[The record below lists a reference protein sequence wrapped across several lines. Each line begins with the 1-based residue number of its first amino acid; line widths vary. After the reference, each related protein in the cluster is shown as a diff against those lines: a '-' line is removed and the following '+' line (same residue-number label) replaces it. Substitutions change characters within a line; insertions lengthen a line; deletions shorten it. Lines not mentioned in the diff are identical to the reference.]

1 MSTETGLESVDYLI
15 STEPGDHDRVVS
27 HRQHEPLCWSLDGT
41 WRFHFSPTTSA
52 APADA
57 AEVDLDDSGW
67 EPIQVPSHFV
77 LTDDS
82 RWGRPIYTNVKFPIP
97 LDPPHV
103 PDANL
108 TGDYRLEFELPGA
121 ETTTEGIRPG
131 EPWQGWRDFQRVL
144 LRFDGVESIGLV
156 HLNGTRVGVVRGSR
170 LRTELDVTD
179 LLRPGRNLL
188 HVRVHQ
194 WSAMTYVEDQDQWW
208 LPGIFR
214 SVCLIGRPAGGIDDF
229 WLDAGYDHRT
239 GRGRIVPEIT
249 AADDAWPITLRI
261 DDLHFEQTFA
271 SADELLPLDLGE
283 VVAWDCDTPRLYTAT
298 LASNG
303 ETIEAKIGFRTVRVV
318 GRELLVNGRPL
329 RMRGVN
335 RHEFDPD
342 KGRIVSE
349 ERLRADLMMMK
360 QHGMN
365 TVRTSHYPPHPR
377 FLDSCDEL
385 GLFVVLENDLET
397 HGFELAGWVG
407 NPTDDPTWTDHL
419 VDRMRRT
426 VERDK
431 NHPSVIIWS
440 LGNESGTGANLAAM
454 SAWTHRRD
462 PGRPVHYEGD
472 HAGRYTDILSRMYPP
487 LEGLEDLSDGL
498 GSALTDIPGQ
508 AARQTDRPIML
519 CEFVHAMGNGPGGV
533 AGYEHLFDTLPGVI
547 GGLVWEWRDHGLR
560 TTINGQPDF
569 GYGGDF
575 GEVFHD
581 ATFVIDGL
589 TTPDG
594 HPSPAMAEVAAQF
607 TPIRLEMDQEVVF
620 IRNLRHSADTSDLVF
635 TVVVDGPD
643 GEVGREEMDVPVIE
657 SGDEIA
663 VVLPSVAPSAHE
675 RWLSVVAS
683 LGDDSAWA
691 PAGHVVARAQVIIE
705 PTHGPAATPRPRP
718 AHLDGWQVGPVTLD
732 PVTGRP
738 SSWAGVPVS
747 ESDTTLWRAPTSNDS
762 LRTFGSYELADVVA
776 TRGLGVDAPSSA
788 ERWRDAGLD
797 RLVSRLVE
805 LRHDGDRITVRRR
818 QAPAQGTWGVEV
830 IEQWTELEGQAALGI
845 DIVPFGRFDCT
856 WPRVGWHLLLPG
868 GYSEAS
874 WVGTGPGE
882 AYPDSDAGVWLGSFS
897 ADIDDLCFGYIVP
910 QETGHRPN
918 LRRLAIS
925 GAGLPTLQVSS
936 SGPHHP
942 GFTLAR
948 HDAHELDAASHC
960 SELGTS
966 RGVHLYLDAA
976 QHGLGSRSCGPDVR
990 PEFQLWAKA
999 VRIDLQLGVMR

>member
-1 MSTETGLESVDYLI
+1 MSAETGLGSLEYLI
-15 STEPGDHDRVVS
+15 STEPGDHDRVAS
-27 HRQHEPLCWSLDGT
+27 HRQHEPLCWSLDGV
-41 WRFHFSPTTSA
+41 WRFHFSPTTNS

-57 AEVDLDDSGW
+57 ADADLDDSGW
-67 EPIQVPSHFV
+67 EAIQVPSHFV
-77 LTDDS
+77 LTDDA

-97 LDPPHV
+97 LDPPRV

-121 ETTTEGIRPG
+121 ETVTQSNLRPG
-131 EPWQGWRDFQRVL
+131 ELWRDWREFERVL

-179 LLRPGRNLL
+179 LLQPGRNLL

-214 SVCLIGRPAGGIDDF
+214 SVSLIGRPTGGIDDF
-229 WLDAGYDHRT
+229 WLDAGFDHRT
-239 GRGRIVPEIT
+239 GRGSIRPEIV

-261 DDLHFEQTFA
+261 DELNFEQTFA
-271 SADELLPLDLGE
+271 SAAELTPLDLGE
-283 VVAWDCDTPRLYTAT
+283 VVAWDCDRPRLYAAT
-298 LASNG
+298 LAAKG
-303 ETIEAKIGFRTVRVV
+303 ETIELKIGFRTVQVA

-349 ERLRADLMMMK
+349 EQVRADLLMMK

-365 TVRTSHYPPHPR
+365 TVRTSHYPPHPH
-377 FLDSCDEL
+377 FLDHCDEL

-407 NPTDDPTWTDHL
+407 NPTDDPAWAKHL

-472 HAGRYTDILSRMYPP
+472 HSGAYTDIVSLMYPP
-487 LEGLEDLSDGL
+487 LESLEDLSRGL
-498 GSALTDIPGQ
+498 GSALTSIPGQ
-508 AARQTDRPIML
+508 AARLADRPIML

-560 TTINGQPDF
+560 TTINGKPDF

-589 TTPDG
+589 TTPDSR
-594 HPSPAMAEVAAQF
+594 PSPAMAEVAAHF
-607 TPIRLEMDQEVVF
+607 TPIRLEMDQQAVF
-620 IRNLRHSADTSDLVF
+620 VRNLRHSADTSDLVF
-635 TVVVDGPD
+635 TVIIDGPD
-643 GEVGREEMDVPVIE
+643 GEVGREKIQVPVIE
-657 SGDEIA
+657 SGDEVRVA
-663 VVLPSVAPSAHE
+663 LPSVAPAAHE

-683 LGDDSAWA
+683 LADDTAWA
-691 PAGHVVARAQVIIE
+691 PAGHVVARAQAVIVP
-705 PTHGPAATPRPRP
+705 PTVHRLDCPAP
-718 AHLDGWQVGPVTLD
+718 LDGWQVGPITLD
-732 PVTGRP
+732 AITGRP
-738 SSWAGVPVS
+738 SSWAGVPVG
-747 ESDTTLWRAPTSNDS
+747 ESSVTLWRAPTSNDS

-797 RLVSRLVE
+797 LMVSRLVE
-805 LRHDGDRITVRRR
+805 LRHEGDRIIVRRR
-818 QAPAQGTWGVEV
+818 QAPPQGDWGVEV
-830 IEQWTELEGQAALGI
+830 IEQWSEVDGQAAVGI
-845 DIVPFGRFDCT
+845 DVVPFGHFDCT
-856 WPRVGWHLLLPG
+856 WPRVGWRLLLPG
-868 GYSEAS
+868 GYSQAS
-874 WVGTGPGE
+874 WVGAGPGE

-897 ADIDDLCFGYIVP
+897 ADIDDLCFDYVVP

-918 LRRLAIS
+918 LRRLTIS
-925 GAGLPTLQVSS
+925 GSRLPTLQVSS
-936 SGPHHP
+936 SGPRYP
-942 GFTLAR
+942 GFTLTR
-948 HDAHELDAASHC
+948 YDAHELDAASHR
-960 SELGTS
+960 SELGAS
-966 RGVHLYLDAA
+966 RGIHLYLDAA

-990 PEFQLWAKA
+990 PEYQLWAKV
-999 VRIDLQLGVMR
+999 VRIDLLLGVLR